1 VRLTPAFRV
10 PRGRSYRLTGM
21 LFIEA
26 SGKASMDEQFAHAP
40 VGILEVDPDGTVRA
54 VNARASELLETGG
67 AVGSPIESVFPDSVE
82 AGVPRAFET
91 PPEGEQSIEEYYP
104 GLDRWFEVSIVRAG
118 ADVFLYLR
126 DVTDRYRNEKRV
138 EQLEGDLERLTITN
152 ELISDILAELVG
164 ASTREEVAETICT
177 RLGRT
182 DIYDFAWVGERELG
196 SDDIVVRAAAG
207 TTGRTLD
214 RIEACLDG
222 DETVPEA
229 RVVET
234 GTAEIVQ
241 SVGEDE
247 GVPETVRRA
256 AFADGL
262 QSLLAIP
269 LTYGSNVYGVVG
281 LYTSERDA
289 FSERER
295 ASFGTVGEM
304 AGFAVNATRHRNLL
318 LSDTVVEL
326 RLRVTDPAE
335 PFVAV
340 AGDRDVN
347 LAVDGLVPQGEELL
361 CYLTV
366 EGGPAGAVRES
377 LQDVDGTLST
387 RVVDTYDGGGLLEVL
402 LDGETPLCR
411 LVARGATV
419 RSAAFDATGG
429 EVVVDLSP
437 EENVR
442 RLADAVTR
450 GYDADVVAKRE
461 REQDVATAEEFRET
475 LSDRLTDRQ
484 ENALKTA
491 FLADYFE
498 SPRESNAEEVAEALD
513 ITGPTLLHHLRAGQ
527 RKLLAEFFDLTDG
540 NRPM

>member
-1 VRLTPAFRV
+1 
-10 PRGRSYRLTGM
+10 
-21 LFIEA
+21 
-26 SGKASMDEQFAHAP
+26 MDERFERAP

-54 VNARASELLETGG
+54 MNEAAGELLETEPET
-67 AVGSPIESVFPDSVE
+67 AADSPVESVFPDSVD

-91 PPEGEQSIEEYYP
+91 SPEDGSLEEYYP
-104 GLDRWFEVSIVRAG
+104 EIDRWFDISIVRTG
-118 ADVFLYLR
+118 DDVCLYLQ

-138 EQLEGDLERLTITN
+138 ERLQGDLDRLTITN

-164 ASTREEVAETICT
+164 ASTREEIAETICT
-177 RLGRT
+177 RLGKT
-182 DIYDFAWVGERELG
+182 EIYDFAWVGDRELG
-196 SDDIVVRAAAG
+196 SEDLVVRAAAG
-207 TTGRTLD
+207 ETGRTLD
-214 RIEACLDG
+214 RIETSLD
-222 DETVPEA
+222 DDRTVPEE
-229 RVVET
+229 RVIET
-234 GTAEIVQ
+234 GTPEIVQ
-241 SVGEDE
+241 PVGEDE
-247 GVPETVRRA
+247 AVPEAVRRA

-269 LTYGSNVYGVVG
+269 LTYGSTVYGVVG

-289 FSERER
+289 FSNRER

-318 LSDTVVEL
+318 LSDTLVEL
-326 RLRVTDPAE
+326 RLRITDRTD

-340 AGDRDVN
+340 AGEHDVT
-347 LAVDGLVPQGEELL
+347 LSIDGLVPQGEELL

-366 EGGPAGAVRES
+366 EGDAASVVADAVEGI
-377 LQDVDGTLST
+377 DGTVST
-387 RVVDTYDGGGLLEVL
+387 RPLDDYDDGGSLEVVL
-402 LDGETPLCR
+402 EESTPLGR
-411 LVARGATV
+411 LITRGATI
-419 RSAAFDATGG
+419 RSATFDATGG

-450 GYDADVVAKRE
+450 GYDAEVVAKRE
-461 REQDVATAEEFRET
+461 RERDVATAQEFRET

-498 SPRESNAEEVAEALD
+498 SPRESSAEEVAEALD

-527 RKLLAEFFDLTDG
+527 RKLLDEFFDLTDDQG
-540 NRPM
+540 RLQ